1 MLSKKIDV
9 TIWIVASLVFVLL
22 GGCATRRTMVI
33 IVPDRDGHV
42 GEAVVHSGAG
52 RQLLDAAGQAAV
64 VKNEG
69 QAPEKIETLEDS
81 AIRDIFGEALAAEPP
96 EPERFYLYFKSGT
109 TQLNE
114 ESLLLLS
121 EIINCIRIRQSMDI
135 CVNGHTDRVGTDAF
149 NRELSMQRALRI
161 EELLTKAGV
170 ERKSIATTSHGEGN
184 PLVST
189 PDDVPEPLNR
199 RVEVI
204 VR

>member
-1 MLSKKIDV
+1 MPSKKIDV
-9 TIWIVASLVFVLL
+9 TLWIVASLVFILS
-22 GGCATRRTMVI
+22 GGCATRGTMVI

-42 GEAVVHSGAG
+42 GEAVVHCAAG

-64 VKNEG
+64 VRNDG
-69 QAPEKIETLEDS
+69 QASEKIEAMEDS
-81 AIRDIFGEALAAEPP
+81 RIHDLFGDALAAEPP
-96 EPERFYLYFKSGT
+96 EPERFYLYFKTGT

-114 ESLLLLS
+114 ASLRLLS

-135 CVNGHTDRVGTDAF
+135 GINGHTDRVGTDAF
-149 NRELSMQRALRI
+149 NRELSMQRAVRI
-161 EELLTKAGV
+161 QDLLIKAGV
-170 ERKSIATTSHGEGN
+170 RRKFITPTSHGEGN